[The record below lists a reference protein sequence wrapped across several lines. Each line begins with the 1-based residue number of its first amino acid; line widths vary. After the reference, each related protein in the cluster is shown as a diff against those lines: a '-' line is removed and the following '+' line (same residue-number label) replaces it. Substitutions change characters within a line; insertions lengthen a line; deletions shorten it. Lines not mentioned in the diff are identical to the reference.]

1 MVSHRVRLERV
12 EDIDAEL
19 IGWLREAYDRA

>member
-1 MVSHRVRLERV
+1 MATHRVRIAGAGDL
-12 EDIDAEL
+12 DAAL